1 MAEHAVDVVD
11 DLAGVVV
18 GQLAGPAGA
27 DALRPVHQHHGDDG
41 DVPLGLHLLVV
52 VVQELEQVGV
62 HGREQQPGQGA
73 AGGEGWSG
81 ILTLL
86 GSKASGISDPGPH
99 LMITFNNKE

>member
-41 DVPLGLHLLVV
+41 DVPLGLHPLVV
-52 VVQELEQVGV
+52 VVVVLEQVVV
-62 HGREQQPGQGA
+62 HGGEDQPGQRT
-73 AGGEGWSG
+73 AGRREGQTIRNRGLS
-81 ILTLL
+81 
-86 GSKASGISDPGPH
+86 
-99 LMITFNNKE
+99 